1 MSEQILNPVE
11 AISAEIE
18 SSISTQTVG
27 MLRLKK
33 ANATIVEAARRPNPR
48 DLYHG
53 LWYEGEVCCLF
64 ADSNLGKSIYA
75 VQMANA
81 IARQQ
86 NVLYMDCELSDKQ
99 FQLRYYDVENNI
111 RHIFPDG
118 LIRAEI
124 DPEAISMDNYED
136 TIIKNIEDAALVTNS
151 SVIIIDNLT
160 YLCNASDKG
169 EAAGIFM
176 MKLMQLKKK
185 HNFSILIIA
194 HTPKRNLANPIT
206 QNDLAGSKKLYNFFD
221 SVFAIGKSYKDNCLR
236 YVKQV
241 KVRAGEYRYDSDNVL
256 IYEIVSDRGFLH
268 FEHIGYA
275 QEKEHLKEDED
286 NAANAQL
293 AINVTE
299 LRKEGKSIREIAS
312 ELGITKSKV
321 ERLLK
326 KAEISTVI
334 SSERSESS
342 NRRSRLS
349 DSERNL

>member
-1 MSEQILNPVE
+1 
-11 AISAEIE
+11 
-18 SSISTQTVG
+18 
-27 MLRLKK
+27 
-33 ANATIVEAARRPNPR
+33 
-48 DLYHG
+48 
-53 LWYEGEVCCLF
+53 
-64 ADSNLGKSIYA
+64 
-75 VQMANA
+75 
-81 IARQQ
+81 
-86 NVLYMDCELSDKQ
+86 MDCELSDKQ

-299 LRKEGKSIREIAS
+299 LRKEGKSIREIAG

-321 ERLLK
+321 ERIIKRTNDNTSL
-326 KAEISTVI
+326 
-334 SSERSESS
+334 
-342 NRRSRLS
+342 
-349 DSERNL
+349 

>member
-33 ANATIVEAARRPNPR
+33 ANATIVDAARRPNPR

-75 VQMANA
+75 VQMADA

-151 SVIIIDNLT
+151 NVIIIDNLT

-321 ERLLK
+321 ERILR
-326 KAEISTVI
+326 KANDTPSI
-334 SSERSESS
+334 
-342 NRRSRLS
+342 
-349 DSERNL
+349 

>member
-1 MSEQILNPVE
+1 MKTESSNRHANPLE
-11 AISAEIE
+11 AIRSEFETIPDTTD
-18 SSISTQTVG
+18 IG
-27 MLRLKK
+27 MLSIKS
-33 ANATIVEAARRPNPR
+33 ANRTLEDAARRPDPEQ
-48 DLYHG
+48 LYLE

-75 VQMANA
+75 VQMADA

-151 SVIIIDNLT
+151 NVIIIDNLT

-299 LRKEGKSIREIAS
+299 LRKEGKSIREIAG

-321 ERLLK
+321 ERIIKRTNDNTSL
-326 KAEISTVI
+326 
-334 SSERSESS
+334 
-342 NRRSRLS
+342 
-349 DSERNL
+349 